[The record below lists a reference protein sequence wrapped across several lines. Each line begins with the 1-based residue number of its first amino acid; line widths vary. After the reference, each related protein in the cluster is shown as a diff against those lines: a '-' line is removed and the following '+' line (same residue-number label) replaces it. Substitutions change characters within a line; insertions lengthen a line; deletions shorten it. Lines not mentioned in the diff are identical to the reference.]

1 MVTKLFQNP
10 ETRRI
15 LIYLGAAG
23 LCAIVGGTIY
33 AAAMNAVTP
42 TSLRLPLN
50 TSSASSVTPTR
61 TVTLKG
67 RTLRVAVADTPEERD
82 RGLSG
87 TAGLGN
93 DQGMLFVFPEEGI
106 YGFWMKG
113 MRYSLDIIWIANDG
127 RVVYIVRD
135 ATPQSFP
142 TDFLPDTP
150 ARYVLELPAGWANA
164 HGVSIGDSVSL

>member
-1 MVTKLFQNP
+1 MVNRLFQNP

-15 LIYLGAAG
+15 LIYVGAAG

-42 TSLRLPLN
+42 TSLRLSPN
-50 TSSASSVTPTR
+50 TSSASSISPTK
-61 TVTLKG
+61 TITLKG
-67 RTLRVAVADTPEERD
+67 RTLRVAVADSPEERD

-87 TAGLGN
+87 TAALGS
-93 DQGMLFVFPEEGI
+93 DQGMLFVFPQDGI

-113 MRYSLDIIWIANDG
+113 MRYSLDIMWIASDG
-127 RVVYIVRD
+127 KIVHIVRD

-142 TDFLPDTP
+142 TDFLPDTA
-150 ARYVLELPAGWANA
+150 ARYVLEVPAGWANA